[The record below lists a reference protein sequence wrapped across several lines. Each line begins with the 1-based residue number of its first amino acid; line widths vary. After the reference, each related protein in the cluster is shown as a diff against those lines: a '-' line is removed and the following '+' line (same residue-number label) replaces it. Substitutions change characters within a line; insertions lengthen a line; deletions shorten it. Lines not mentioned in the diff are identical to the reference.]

1 MTTVFRDLGQTRVGA
16 IMHWISVCPNM
27 QTCLQTSSDVVW
39 WLISIVTTAISVPVN
54 QYCDVESPSLVGPG
68 SSMPVETIRLC
79 WHANRLDWH
88 GSRLGWHAGGADLCI
103 RVSGDDPSLLACQS
117 TRLVYTSRI
126 WWSVLAVPCQWGR
139 PVSAG
144 MPVDP
149 TSARLACQWSRLVY
163 TCQWGR
169 PVSAGMP
176 VEPTCV
182 HVTDL
187 VVSPGSPMPVE
198 TIRLYR
204 HASRPDFGSA
214 GMPTEP
220 ICVYVTAL

>member
-1 MTTVFRDLGQTRVGA
+1 MLLKYVYVMTTVFRDLGQTHVGA

-54 QYCDVESPSLVGPG
+54 QYCDVESPSLVSPG
-68 SSMPVETIRLC
+68 SS
-79 WHANRLDWH
+79 
-88 GSRLGWHAGGADLCI
+88 
-103 RVSGDDPSLLACQS
+103 
-117 TRLVYTSRI
+117 
-126 WWSVLAVPCQWGR
+126 
-139 PVSAG
+139 
-144 MPVDP
+144 
-149 TSARLACQWSRLVY
+149 
-163 TCQWGR
+163 
-169 PVSAGMP
+169 
-176 VEPTCV
+176 
-182 HVTDL
+182 
-187 VVSPGSPMPVE
+187 MPVE

>member
-1 MTTVFRDLGQTRVGA
+1 
-16 IMHWISVCPNM
+16 MHWISVCPNM

-79 WHANRLDWH
+79 WHASRLDWH

-103 RVSGDDPSLLACQS
+103 RVSGDDPSLLACRWS
-117 TRLVYTSRI
+117 RLVYTSRI

-149 TSARLACQWSRLVY
+149 TSARLACRWSRFVY
-163 TCQWGR
+163 TSQLCEGKSCWTSQS
-169 PVSAGMP
+169 V
-176 VEPTCV
+176 CV
-182 HVTDL
+182 
-187 VVSPGSPMPVE
+187 
-198 TIRLYR
+198 
-204 HASRPDFGSA
+204 
-214 GMPTEP
+214 
-220 ICVYVTAL
+220 

>member
-1 MTTVFRDLGQTRVGA
+1 MTTVFRDLGQTHVGA

-79 WHANRLDWH
+79 WHASRLDWH
-88 GSRLGWHAGGADLCI
+88 GSRLGWHASGADLCI
-103 RVSGDDPSLLACQS
+103 RVSGDDPS
-117 TRLVYTSRI
+117 
-126 WWSVLAVPCQWGR
+126 
-139 PVSAG
+139 AG

-149 TSARLACQWSRLVY
+149 TSVY
-163 TCQWGR
+163 
-169 PVSAGMP
+169 
-176 VEPTCV
+176 
-182 HVTDL
+182 VTDL
-187 VVSPGSPMPVE
+187 VVSPGSPLPVG
-198 TIRLYR
+198 TTRLGW
-204 HASRPDFGSA
+204 HASRPDFGPA
-214 GMPTEP
+214 GMPVEP